1 MLFILHELCQPKR
14 RFDENLVL
22 FDDEIIP
29 IYQKVRSILSFLNSN
44 CIPSK
49 LRVFYIDAYMVQ
61 LEMTPCKLNDKFWF
75 N

>member
-22 FDDEIIP
+22 VDDEIIP
-29 IYQKVRSILSFLNSN
+29 IYQKVRSRLSFLNSN
-44 CIPSK
+44 SIPSK

-61 LEMTPCKLNDKFWF
+61 LEMTPCKLNEKFWF